1 MSTIGKKFSFTSAVL
16 PEDTFDLVSFNGS
29 EGLSRLYR
37 FDVTLLAD
45 TDTLDLEQVIQ
56 SRATLKILRSDGDIT
71 FHGILS
77 TFEQMETVGERTHYR
92 AVLSPLFWRETLTHH
107 NQIFLD
113 KTSPQIIEAA
123 MKDGGLTSLDFEFRL
138 TGQYLPHEYVCQYNE
153 THHSFISRLMERE
166 GIYYY
171 FEQGESSEKVII
183 TDTGLLHSVMSEG
196 EKLYYSP
203 PSGLDEA
210 SREEVIKTLVCCQK
224 MLPARVLL
232 KDYNYRKPSLEL
244 TAEYKVSEKGLGDV
258 YIYGEHFPTP
268 EEGTRLAK
276 LRAEALQCRARTFQ
290 GESLVPYLRPGYI
303 FMLDGHN
310 RNDFN
315 SSYLTTDVTH
325 KGKQSFLFTAG
336 LDKNTTEHETSP
348 YYHNSFTAISAESQ
362 FRPERT
368 TDKPRFSGTMHAH
381 IDAAGS
387 GKYAEIDEYGRYK
400 VRLPFDLNSPTGG
413 KASSWIRMAQP
424 YAGDTHGMHFPLHKG
439 TEVLLTFIDG
449 DPDRPIIAS
458 AVPNP
463 LTPSPVTSANATQS
477 KIKSAGGNE
486 MHMEDQEGTKRILL
500 NSPEKNSWIRMG
512 APNDP
517 PGFSMPKL
525 LYSENNAGGGST
537 TDKGTLKVTIEP
549 EEVHE
554 KATCT
559 VTNTKDTTFQAV
571 TLMNGDSKELKP
583 GDYTLTYNHIG
594 DPYAFEPST
603 QKVTISANKISEAEA
618 TYRKTQVEKDLDDTN
633 AKLEGM
639 EEKQKETD
647 AESATEKKKEE
658 AREGGLRLN
667 TEGHLEFAATM
678 ENKMIRG
685 EQLEIVLGNAY
696 DVLIGTETS
705 FKVAA
710 ALEMFL
716 GIKMDMALATN
727 IEYGF
732 GLWHTHFNEGELS
745 GNHKVEINAGGSS
758 VLLDGLVAAMAALA
772 AVDTALVAG
781 VGFGLHDL
789 PDDDHKKEWFVNT
802 NGVAYAAL
810 LAALDAAVFIAQKL
824 NPIQY
829 NSRIELGLTGI
840 EQKVTLGSIE
850 QAVVTGNI
858 EHKVDV
864 GNIEQNV
871 VAGKIAQEVTT
882 GNITLDVDAGDIKLD
897 VDIGNIKSQIVDGIA
912 SCKVLNG
919 SLTNEVVNGSLTNSV
934 TVGTLINKAP
944 IITTTAKTSIS
955 STAPTVIM
963 GTTGSAAKVELAAN
977 VCNITA
983 NTGNLSF
990 LSAVQIQAGAII
1002 KLQ

>member
-1 MSTIGKKFSFTSAVL
+1 MATIGKKFSFSSAAL
-16 PEDTFDLVSFNGS
+16 PEDTFDLVSFSGS

-45 TDTLDLEQVIQ
+45 SDEIDLQNVIQ
-56 SRATLKILRSDGDIT
+56 SRATLKILRDDGDIT

-107 NQIFLD
+107 NQIFLN
-113 KTSPQIIEAA
+113 KTVPQIIEAA
-123 MKDGGLTSLDFEFRL
+123 MKDGGLTSLDYEFRL
-138 TGQYLPHEYVCQYNE
+138 TGQYPPHEYVCQYNE
-153 THHSFISRLMERE
+153 THHSFISRLMERD

-171 FEQGESSEKVII
+171 FEQGETCEKVII

-203 PSGLDEA
+203 PSGLDES

-244 TAEYKVSEKGLGDV
+244 TAEYKVSDKGMGDV
-258 YIYGEHFPTP
+258 YLYGEHFPTP
-268 EEGTRLAK
+268 EEGQRLAK
-276 LRAEALQCRARTFQ
+276 IRAEAMICRARTFQ

-303 FMLDGHN
+303 FVLDGHN
-310 RNDFN
+310 RKDFN

-325 KGKQSFLFTAG
+325 KGEQAFLFTAG
-336 LDKNTTEHETSP
+336 LGKGVTEHEASP
-348 YYHNSFTAISAESQ
+348 YYRNSFTAISSESQ
-362 FRPERT
+362 FRPERI
-368 TDKPRFSGTMHAH
+368 TDKPRFAGTMNAN

-387 GKYAEIDEYGRYK
+387 GQYAEIDDQGRYK
-400 VRLPFDLNSPTGG
+400 VRLPFDLNSPAGG

-449 DPDRPIIAS
+449 DPDRPIISA

-486 MHMEDQEGTKRILL
+486 IHMEDQEGTKRILL
-500 NSPEKNSWIRMG
+500 NTPQHNSWIRMG

-517 PGFSMPKL
+517 PGFKMPKL
-525 LYSENNAGGGST
+525 VYGADGGPGGGT
-537 TDKGTLKVTIEP
+537 VEKGTLKVTIEP
-549 EEVHE
+549 EDVHE

-559 VTNTKDTTFQAV
+559 VTNAKDTTFQAII
-571 TLMNGDSKELKP
+571 LKHGESRELAP
-583 GDYTLTYNHIG
+583 AEYTLTYNHIG
-594 DPYAFEPST
+594 APYTYEPST
-603 QKVTISANKISEAEA
+603 KKVTISANKTSDTEAS
-618 TYRKTQVEKDLDDTN
+618 YRKTQVEKDLDDTN
-633 AKLEGM
+633 AKLEKM
-639 EEKQKETD
+639 EEKQKESEAD
-647 AESATEKKKEE
+647 NAAEKKKEE

-685 EQLEIVLGNAY
+685 EQLEIVLGNVY

-732 GLWHTHFNEGELS
+732 GLWHTHFSEGELS

-758 VLLDGLVAAMAALA
+758 VVLDSLVAAMAALA

-781 VGFGLHDL
+781 IGFGLHDL
-789 PDDDHKKEWFVNT
+789 PDDDNKKEWFVNT

-810 LAALDAAVFIAQKL
+810 LAAFDAAVFICQKL

-840 EQKVTLGSIE
+840 EQKVLLGSIE
-850 QAVVTGNI
+850 NSVGAGTIKNEVVTGNI
-858 EHKVDV
+858 CNEAPAGSILNSAAILNNEAHV
-864 GNIEQNV
+864 GI
-871 VAGKIAQEVTT
+871 
-882 GNITLDVDAGDIKLD
+882 
-897 VDIGNIKSQIVDGIA
+897 
-912 SCKVLNG
+912 
-919 SLTNEVVNGSLTNSV
+919 TNSAQ
-934 TVGTLINKAP
+934 TITNTASATITNTATTSITNTAP
-944 IITTTAKTSIS
+944 TITNTASATATTTAPVVSTTATTSIT
-955 STAPTVIM
+955 STAPLAVLSTDA
-963 GTTGSAAKVELAAN
+963 GAAKVQLATN
-977 VCNITA
+977 VCTV
-983 NTGNLSF
+983 TGNMGNFSF
-990 LSAVQIQAGAII
+990 LTSVQIQAGAII